1 MKSSKNKDI
10 TLDFNIDLSDVDT
23 EDESKE
29 EEIEECCF
37 DGVVIPDGKIVAA
50 FDFSGDDDFNF
61 KKNKVKTQNLVAA
74 NSSSSTDDEPASRRT
89 YVLKAST
96 IRKLNEIK
104 SFHPN
109 LNILMSGIVDEAISY
124 YCNFLKNNI
133 K

>member
-23 EDESKE
+23 EDEPKE

-37 DGVVIPDGKIVAA
+37 DDVVIPDGKIVAA

-74 NSSSSTDDEPASRRT
+74 NSSPSTDDEPASRRT

>member
-1 MKSSKNKDI
+1 MESSKNKDI

-74 NSSSSTDDEPASRRT
+74 NSSPSTDDEPASRRT

>member
-1 MKSSKNKDI
+1 MESSKNKDI

-23 EDESKE
+23 EDEPKE

-74 NSSSSTDDEPASRRT
+74 NSSPSTDDEPASRRT

>member
-23 EDESKE
+23 EDEPKE

-74 NSSSSTDDEPASRRT
+74 NSSPSTDDEPASRRT

>member
-74 NSSSSTDDEPASRRT
+74 NSSPSTDDEPASRRT

>member
-1 MKSSKNKDI
+1 MESSKNKDI
-10 TLDFNIDLSDVDT
+10 TLDFNIDLSDIDT
-23 EDESKE
+23 EDEPKE

-50 FDFSGDDDFNF
+50 FDFSGDDDFNL
-61 KKNKVKTQNLVAA
+61 KNNKVETQNLVAA
-74 NSSSSTDDEPASRRT
+74 NSSPTINDEPTSRRT

-104 SFHPN
+104 SIHPN

-124 YCNFLKNNI
+124 YCDFLKNNN

>member
-1 MKSSKNKDI
+1 MESSKNKDI

-23 EDESKE
+23 EDEPKE

-37 DGVVIPDGKIVAA
+37 DDVVIPDGKIVAA

-74 NSSSSTDDEPASRRT
+74 NSSPSTDDEPASRRT

>member
-37 DGVVIPDGKIVAA
+37 DDVVIPDGKIVAA

-74 NSSSSTDDEPASRRT
+74 NSSPSTDDEPASRRT